1 MGTNTEGIPFKLDLS
16 KIITLTTIVGVMGG
30 FYYLT
35 NYRIEELE
43 KKVEQLETT
52 NVEIAK
58 LEVEIKNVKL
68 KTDEIYR
75 LLIED
80 RLGNNNR

>member
-16 KIITLTTIVGVMGG
+16 KIISLATIVGVMGG

-43 KKVEQLETT
+43 KKVGQLETT

-80 RLGNNNR
+80 KLGNSNR

>member
-1 MGTNTEGIPFKLDLS
+1 MQFDLQKIVTLATIIGTF
-16 KIITLTTIVGVMGG
+16 GG

-43 KKVEQLETT
+43 KKVEDSATT
-52 NVEIAK
+52 HVEIAK
-58 LEVEIKNVKL
+58 LEVEIKNVKN
-68 KTDEIYR
+68 KTDEIYK

-80 RLGNNNR
+80 RLSGNDR

>member
-1 MGTNTEGIPFKLDLS
+1 MGTNTDTNPFKLDLS

>member
-1 MGTNTEGIPFKLDLS
+1 MGTNTDTNPFKLDLS

-80 RLGNNNR
+80 RLGNNSR